1 MKSSTVTE
9 SARRT
14 TLDYLAVGLPM
25 GKLGVG
31 FGLIPY
37 SSVGYQIDH
46 EAEGVNSR
54 YDGNGGLNKVFLGAA
69 YKLLPN
75 LV

>member
-14 TLDYLAVGLPM
+14 TLDYLAGLPM

-31 FGLIPY
+31 FGLIPH
-37 SSVGYQIDH
+37 SSVGYQI
-46 EAEGVNSR
+46 ESFSSAAEGE
-54 YDGNGGLNKVFLGAA
+54 
-69 YKLLPN
+69 
-75 LV
+75 